1 MKFFKI
7 CLHFMRIHSI
17 LIDARILIKKKTLF
31 FYLADSSISHT
42 LFPYALF
49 YAVHLFLNIC

>member
-7 CLHFMRIHSI
+7 CLHFMRI
-17 LIDARILIKKKTLF
+17 LIDARILIKKKKKTLF

-42 LFPYALF
+42 LFLYVLF
-49 YAVHLFLNIC
+49 YLILFY